1 MNMKTYE
8 ETTRSILERA
18 ETEKA
23 QLRKKNRV
31 IRTAAAFASVAI
43 IAAASVFGIRAFMKS
58 APHYTTDYKAE
69 YKTHFHISWAEAP
82 GTIDECIE
90 RAQIVAE
97 IKILGLATVY
107 TPVLDTSDRG
117 ELKFLPESIYV
128 GEIVK
133 EFKNETK
140 QDEYV
145 YILRFGS
152 PEASATGSHVLMPGE
167 RMVMFLKQTDYDRPV
182 DEYPIYYNSF
192 GCPFQELYIYEY
204 DGKEYAI
211 PYTMQN
217 FMPRN
222 MATVSADI
230 ASEINSISGLYR
242 WYDDVYEYD
251 AVKSYITDAVNK

>member
-1 MNMKTYE
+1 MKTYE

-31 IRTAAAFASVAI
+31 IRTVAAFASVAI

-69 YKTHFHISWAEAP
+69 YKDSFKVSWAEAP

-192 GCPFQELYIYEY
+192 SCPFQELYIYEY
-204 DGKEYAI
+204 DGKEYAV